1 MGFRVEGELLKVL
14 MSALGYIFGLI
25 NINLNILTL
34 D

>member
-14 MSALGYIFGLI
+14 TSVLGYIFGLI